1 VKAWIEVHMHQR
13 RAADAYAHARAHARA
28 HAQRVH
34 VVHASQVRHAEH
46 GYTYYGYMSMA
57 IPSTA
62 ILTMATP
69 TRRTMPTTSPS
80 RRCGTTRTTALTT
93 PPSSRRI
100 RTCLGGC
107 TTRHAAYPP
116 LPTPPPTPTP
126 CTHPTLHA
134 RHAPLFTPARAL
146 TRAQLTECLPILGA
160 RDGRCPRC
168 DARRAAARVL
178 PPPAAGMCTMHTMC
192 MCTACPCPCPCPCA
206 PHGMCMC
213 TMCMCMC
220 MYLACVPHARLPPA
234 AQRHMH
240 CMGTACALHV
250 HACCR
255 WPCCGGRCHRCRC
268 LGREAATAQTAQ
280 AVRAPPAPMRLR
292 PARRARRA
300 RGGDSSLS
308 CWGCAPLRL
317 ASSSDSSPSATR

>member
-1 VKAWIEVHMHQR
+1 VGRQLGASFIPTCCPIAAPLIADCERVGSWGVHMCVGPRVVSGGGVKAWIEVHMHQR

-134 RHAPLFTPARAL
+134 RHAPLFTPAPAL
-146 TRAQLTECLPILGA
+146 TRAQLTECL
-160 RDGRCPRC
+160 
-168 DARRAAARVL
+168 
-178 PPPAAGMCTMHTMC
+178 
-192 MCTACPCPCPCPCA
+192 
-206 PHGMCMC
+206 
-213 TMCMCMC
+213 
-220 MYLACVPHARLPPA
+220 
-234 AQRHMH
+234 
-240 CMGTACALHV
+240 
-250 HACCR
+250 
-255 WPCCGGRCHRCRC
+255 
-268 LGREAATAQTAQ
+268 Q
-280 AVRAPPAPMRLR
+280 AF
-292 PARRARRA
+292 
-300 RGGDSSLS
+300 
-308 CWGCAPLRL
+308 
-317 ASSSDSSPSATR
+317 PS

>member
-1 VKAWIEVHMHQR
+1 MHQR

-34 VVHASQVRHAEH
+34 GVHASQVRHAEH

-116 LPTPPPTPTP
+116 LPTPPRPRLGRPPPTPSPP
-126 CTHPTLHA
+126 CPVGADSNESSLPPIHTVGTSPGLA
-134 RHAPLFTPARAL
+134 SPSQRARAL
-146 TRAQLTECLPILGA
+146 RGLSN
-160 RDGRCPRC
+160 
-168 DARRAAARVL
+168 
-178 PPPAAGMCTMHTMC
+178 PPPLPLPGRLEGT
-192 MCTACPCPCPCPCA
+192 
-206 PHGMCMC
+206 
-213 TMCMCMC
+213 
-220 MYLACVPHARLPPA
+220 LA
-234 AQRHMH
+234 
-240 CMGTACALHV
+240 
-250 HACCR
+250 
-255 WPCCGGRCHRCRC
+255 
-268 LGREAATAQTAQ
+268 
-280 AVRAPPAPMRLR
+280 
-292 PARRARRA
+292 
-300 RGGDSSLS
+300 
-308 CWGCAPLRL
+308 
-317 ASSSDSSPSATR
+317 

>member
-1 VKAWIEVHMHQR
+1 MHQR

-234 AQRHMH
+234 AQGICTAWALHAH
-240 CMGTACALHV
+240 CMCMPAA
-250 HACCR
+250 
-255 WPCCGGRCHRCRC
+255 GGRAAAA
-268 LGREAATAQTAQ
+268 AATGAA
-280 AVRAPPAPMRLR
+280 ALEEKPPQRKRLR
-292 PARRARRA
+292 RC
-300 RGGDSSLS
+300 GH
-308 CWGCAPLRL
+308 LRL
-317 ASSSDSSPSATR
+317 PCGCGQHGEHGERGVGTHRSPAGAVHL